1 MRRAD
6 KEDQNLLLK
15 EFKKRMRTD
24 DADESCL
31 KYANQAKR

>member
-1 MRRAD
+1 MRREA
-6 KEDQNLLLK
+6 KEDQKLLLK

-24 DADESCL
+24 DADEFYL